1 MALLVLSHSMIG
13 AVTSCPSGAPNDAD
27 EDPVNAVD
35 LCNMAIES

>member
-13 AVTSCPSGAPNDAD
+13 VVTSCPSGAPNDAD

-35 LCNMAIES
+35 LCDVAIES